1 MKIIIFGANEI
12 GCLLAVE
19 LFEDHDITVIDKE
32 ENRLED
38 FNKLDISFVYGS
50 GINSEILET
59 AQIKDTD
66 LFIACT
72 ENDEKNILSC
82 YAVKRLSRAKT
93 VCFVSKEDCLE
104 SLNILKGSTYH
115 NELYLDLVIWPEE
128 LLTQSIFRII
138 TVPKAI
144 EVENFADGKA
154 RLTEYRVTEES
165 RILGQKLKDCNFVD
179 QTIIVGITRDE
190 KLFIPNGN
198 TEFLLNDKVIFMG
211 LPKALN
217 LLSSRFSKDKQ
228 KLKTATIIGGGDVG
242 QRLAQSLE
250 AIGVRIKLIEKNK
263 KRCEELSEILK
274 STLILHADGTNFDL
288 LKNED
293 IEQSDVVVCVTNRD
307 EKNLLCSLL
316 AKQLNVE
323 KIITRVTNETNVNL
337 FEKVG
342 IDVAVSQNEAAVE
355 EIKNSVID
363 SDKGIITTVE
373 RGQGAIIEIIVPK
386 GFKDTKIMDLKF
398 PINSVISIIQRGA
411 RAIIPKGDTLVR
423 ENDKLIIFTTQE
435 NAQNVKGFFK

>member
-1 MKIIIFGANEI
+1 MKIVIYGANEI

-38 FNKLDISFVYGS
+38 FDKLDISFVYGS
-50 GINSEILET
+50 GINSEVLET

-66 LFIACT
+66 IFISCT
-72 ENDEKNILSC
+72 DNDEKNILAC
-82 YAVKRLSRAKT
+82 YAAKRLSQAKT
-93 VCFVSKEDCLE
+93 VCFISKEDCIE

-154 RLTEYRVTEES
+154 RLTEYRIVEDS
-165 RILGQKLKDCNFVD
+165 KLLGQKLKDCHLVD
-179 QTIIVGITRDE
+179 QTIIIGITRDE

-198 TEFLLNDKVIFMG
+198 TELKLNDKVIFMG
-211 LPKALN
+211 LPKTLN
-217 LLSSRFSKDKQ
+217 ILSGQISKDKQ
-228 KLKTATIIGGGDVG
+228 KLKIVTIIGGGDVG
-242 QRLAQSLE
+242 QRLAQGLE
-250 AIGVRIKLIEKNK
+250 AIGVKVKLIEKNK
-263 KRCEELSEILK
+263 KRCEVLSEILK
-274 STLILHADGTNFDL
+274 TTLILNADGTNFDL

-293 IEQSDVVVCVTNRD
+293 IENSDVVVCVTNND

-316 AKQLNVE
+316 AKQLGVE
-323 KIITRVTNETNVNL
+323 KIITRVSKETNVVL

-355 EIKNSVID
+355 EIKNSVIE

-373 RGQGAIIEIIVPK
+373 RGQGAIIEMIVPK
-386 GFKDTKIMDLKF
+386 GFKDSKIMDLNF
-398 PINSVISIIQRGA
+398 TQNAVISIIQRGA
-411 RAIIPKGDTLVR
+411 KAIIPKGDTLVR
-423 ENDKLIIFTTQE
+423 ENDKLIVFTTE
-435 NAQNVKGFFK
+435 DNAQNVRGFFK